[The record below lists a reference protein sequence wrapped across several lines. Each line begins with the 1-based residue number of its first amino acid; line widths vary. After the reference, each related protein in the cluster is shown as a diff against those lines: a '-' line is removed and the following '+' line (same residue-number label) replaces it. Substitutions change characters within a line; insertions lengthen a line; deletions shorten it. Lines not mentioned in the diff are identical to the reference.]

1 MVGMGYVLCGIS
13 HRRIVMSSL
22 LKEYDTQ
29 LDSKKRL
36 TVRGSRYKYYHVEE
50 FEDGHLE
57 LQPRVLIAPFEVS
70 EKTLEM
76 IDASV
81 ANMKAG
87 RTGAPVDLSKYPE
100 IN

>member
-1 MVGMGYVLCGIS
+1 
-13 HRRIVMSSL
+13 MSSL

-36 TVRGSRYKYYHVEE
+36 TVRGSRFKYYHVEE

-57 LQPRVLIAPFEVS
+57 LQPRVLIDPFKIS
-70 EKTLEM
+70 KKSLEM

-81 ANMKAG
+81 ENMQAG
-87 RTGAPVDLSKYPE
+87 RVGGPVDLSKYPE
-100 IN
+100 IS

>member
-1 MVGMGYVLCGIS
+1 
-13 HRRIVMSSL
+13 MSSL

-36 TVRGSRYKYYHVEE
+36 TVRGSQFKYYHVEE

-57 LQPRVLIAPFEVS
+57 LRPRVLIDPFEIS
-70 EKTLEM
+70 RKTLEM

-81 ANMKAG
+81 ANMQAG
-87 RTGAPVDLSKYPE
+87 RVSGPVDLSKYPE